1 LICRTWNL
9 PAEDSGKTK
18 GVFGQQA
25 FVNGV
30 YSIKTSQ
37 IINYQCDASQ
47 LIKID
52 SNGNWSIRALS
63 LGMPPG
69 TSLVAP
75 LKINEMCIWIRAE
88 YKIAGLIPRSFTSAI
103 PPQRRLSETSIEPVP
118 PPQRLTTGGDTISM
132 RRALPDQ
139 IRACR
144 RRAETCG
151 REIMHIAA
159 NRLVTASLVV
169 FTTLT
174 AMQAKAADVEATS
187 AVDAVTVYPD
197 GASVT
202 RAITAD
208 IASGDNTLVI
218 KDFPLTLDPS
228 SLRVEGEAGARLTI
242 GAIDTRQPRAVPP
255 VDLPE
260 LDKRIEALKDERA
273 NLQGVIAAATA
284 RRKFAVRFAET
295 SPAGIGD
302 KGEARPVAE
311 WRAAFA
317 AVAEE
322 VASADSAIRDAQRK
336 QRDIDREVARL
347 ESDRAIK
354 PPSRLEVRI
363 DLAAPAATKATL
375 RVTYAVRAAR
385 WTPLYD
391 ARLDTGAKD
400 RKPALEL
407 VRRAEIT
414 QTTGEDWSDV
424 ALSVSTVRSAR
435 GGNAPEL
442 NSLIVQYPPA
452 APPAPASTVVGG
464 FGRDD
469 GLKQDS
475 HSRAMAK
482 ALEQT
487 AEKADEQQAV
497 AEVSGFQVVFKIP
510 GRVSLG
516 ASEGAKS
523 LRVSTATI
531 APDLA
536 VRSVPLIDPTAF
548 LEASFRQA
556 EDAPLLP
563 GRVALYRD
571 GVFIGRGQMAAASKD
586 ETVRLGFGADDKVK
600 VERSVVKRNEGS
612 AGLILTTSKTDERA
626 FKTVIRNGHD
636 FPIRIAIE
644 DQLPVSE
651 NEDIQVETLPSTTP
665 PTATNLRDKRGVLEW
680 VFEAKPGEV
689 RDIAFA
695 WRVRWPKDKGVVM
708 MPAG

>member
-1 LICRTWNL
+1 MHIVVKRLAT
-9 PAEDSGKTK
+9 
-18 GVFGQQA
+18 
-25 FVNGV
+25 
-30 YSIKTSQ
+30 
-37 IINYQCDASQ
+37 
-47 LIKID
+47 
-52 SNGNWSIRALS
+52 
-63 LGMPPG
+63 
-69 TSLVAP
+69 TSLV
-75 LKINEMCIWIRAE
+75 
-88 YKIAGLIPRSFTSAI
+88 
-103 PPQRRLSETSIEPVP
+103 V
-118 PPQRLTTGGDTISM
+118 LTTL
-132 RRALPDQ
+132 A
-139 IRACR
+139 
-144 RRAETCG
+144 
-151 REIMHIAA
+151 
-159 NRLVTASLVV
+159 
-169 FTTLT
+169 
-174 AMQAKAADVEATS
+174 AMQAKAANVEAAS

-208 IASGDNTLVI
+208 IAAGDNTLVI
-218 KDFPLTLDPS
+218 KDFPVTLDPS
-228 SLRVEGEAGARLTI
+228 SLRVEGEAGTKLTI
-242 GAIDTRQPRAVPP
+242 GAIDTRRPRAAPP

-273 NLQGVIAAATA
+273 NLQGAIAAATA
-284 RRKFAVRFAET
+284 RRKFAERFAET
-295 SPAGIGD
+295 SPAGIGE
-302 KGEARPVAE
+302 KGEARPIAD

-322 VASADSAIRDAQRK
+322 VASADSAIRDAERK
-336 QRDIDREVARL
+336 QRDIDREISRL

-354 PPSRLEVRI
+354 PPSKLEVRI
-363 DLAAPAATKATL
+363 DLAAAAATQATL

-414 QTTGEDWSDV
+414 QTTGEDWPNV
-424 ALSVSTVRSAR
+424 ALNVSTVRSAR
-435 GGNAPEL
+435 GGKAPEL
-442 NSLIVQYPPA
+442 NSLIVQYPSPA
-452 APPAPASTVVGG
+452 RPAPASAAV
-464 FGRDD
+464 DN
-469 GLKQDS
+469 LKDLP
-475 HSRAMAK
+475 SRAMSK
-482 ALEQT
+482 VLEP
-487 AEKADEQQAV
+487 AAGRADEQQAV
-497 AEVSGFQVVFKIP
+497 AEVSGFQVVFRIP

-531 APDLA
+531 APELA

-548 LEASFRQA
+548 LEASFAQS

-563 GRVALYRD
+563 GRIAIYRD
-571 GVFIGRGQMAAASKD
+571 GVFVGRGQMTAASKD

-651 NEDIQVETLPSTTP
+651 NEDIQVEMLPSTTP
-665 PTATNLRDKRGVLEW
+665 PTATNLRDRRGVLEW
-680 VFEAKPGEV
+680 AFEARPGEV
-689 RDIAFA
+689 KDIAFA